1 MHISEEIEEVMNN
14 ILIFL
19 LLGLAALT
27 TAEKKNWDKIMK
39 QAKQNAQNIDEEDE
53 CAGKDVSTLC
63 EDLVQ
68 FTPQLC
74 SNDLAVEK
82 CTEQCGEGKTA
93 PGMKFIKIVKA
104 QAHNSF
110 ISKPPIKCINFN
122 KTYF

>member
-1 MHISEEIEEVMNN
+1 MYISEGIEEVMNN

-63 EDLVQ
+63 EDLAQ

-74 SNDLAVEK
+74 SKDLAVEK

-93 PGMKFIKIVKA
+93 SGMKFIKIVKA

-122 KTYF
+122 KTCF